1 MFVVYGAGAVGL
13 VVGARLASAGLPVL
27 LVTRRPEAARRIQEH
42 GVRIEDPSSGRVL
55 AGRVAAVCGIEA
67 AAEPIASQP
76 VLFCMRTPDTAAAA
90 LALAA
95 VAPHATVASLQND
108 VDNEELLAASFAR
121 VIGGCVRQ
129 ASTRTT
135 DDAAVCVG
143 NGRIVIGAW
152 PSRDAPEVGELAGA
166 LRRAG
171 YDVGVSSH
179 ILEDKWLK
187 LCVNLMSAPNAL
199 IRREDHATRAFVE
212 IKARLLE
219 EARAILL
226 AAGIRA
232 RSCDGRDRS
241 LEQEIAYQRESL
253 ALGTSARRLPVYN
266 QVWAALRHGGPVEA
280 DRYHRRVLALAAE
293 HGLAAPQNARVL
305 EALERAVRAA
315 LGPET
320 LAAADLLV

>member
-1 MFVVYGAGAVGL
+1 M
-13 VVGARLASAGLPVL
+13 
-27 LVTRRPEAARRIQEH
+27 
-42 GVRIEDPSSGRVL
+42 
-55 AGRVAAVCGIEA
+55 
-67 AAEPIASQP
+67 
-76 VLFCMRTPDTAAAA
+76 
-90 LALAA
+90 
-95 VAPHATVASLQND
+95 
-108 VDNEELLAASFAR
+108 
-121 VIGGCVRQ
+121 
-129 ASTRTT
+129 
-135 DDAAVCVG
+135 
-143 NGRIVIGAW
+143 IGAW
-152 PSRDAPEVGELAGA
+152 PSRRRARACDELADA

-171 YDVGVSSH
+171 YDVGVSTR

-241 LEQEIAYQRESL
+241 LEQEIAHQRESL

-280 DRYHRRVLALAAE
+280 DRYHRRMLALAAE
-293 HGLAAPQNARVL
+293 HGIAAPQNARVL
-305 EALERAVRAA
+305 EALERAVRGRARA
-315 LGPET
+315 GEPRSGGSSR
-320 LAAADLLV
+320 VSGRRR